1 MNITMILFEKTKL
14 MISHQVTNHSKE
26 ILKEQQDY
34 RPLMSEIHGTF
45 HNQNYVHFSLITI
58 EDNSI
63 KLI

>member
-14 MISHQVTNHSKE
+14 MISHQVTNHLKE
-26 ILKEQQDY
+26 ILMEQQDY
-34 RPLMSEIHGTF
+34 RPLMSEIHGAF
-45 HNQNYVHFSLITI
+45 HNLNYDHYSLITI